1 MGIMNSPLLASK
13 TVKCCFMTKAVVL
26 DAVGGYKVTWAK
38 GAEFDAVLTEDSSTQ
53 AVVAGIEHSTTF
65 FGVKVDVD
73 VPLEFADVFMRLKD
87 GATFRV
93 RTSDGMDAP
102 SISTLGIKMRQAE
115 KYALTET

>member
-13 TVKCCFMTKAVVL
+13 TCECCFMTKTVTL
-26 DAVGGYKVTWAK
+26 DAVGGYKIKWAQ
-38 GAEFDAVLTEDSSTQ
+38 GATFNAVVTEDTSTQ

-73 VPLEFADVFMRLKD
+73 VPLEFADVFMRLSD
-87 GATFRV
+87 NATFRV

-102 SISTLGIKMRQAE
+102 DISTLGIKMRQAE
-115 KYALTET
+115 RYTLTEA